1 MSEVIRSSMT
11 SIPDENW
18 ERAFG
23 KKEVVGIV
31 DGQVNHD
38 LTCLAKELHAIL
50 TSGQIPDDNYTQE
63 C

>member
-23 KKEVVGIV
+23 NKSEPI
-31 DGQVNHD
+31 
-38 LTCLAKELHAIL
+38 
-50 TSGQIPDDNYTQE
+50 QE
-63 C
+63 ETVESKTVEEIH